1 MGIFTAR
8 SVVEWSSRF
17 LESAYHIGERAG
29 KIHGHPPNL
38 RVDATR
44 KEMPKK
50 IFMSPSFERVY
61 FSQAFASRQR
71 DHLRSIFS
79 LDFIACV
86 LHGERVT

>member
-29 KIHGHPPNL
+29 KIHGHL

-44 KEMPKK
+44 KETPKK
-50 IFMSPSFERVY
+50 IFMSPSFVRVY

>member
-17 LESAYHIGERAG
+17 LESAYHIGEKAG
-29 KIHGHPPNL
+29 KIHGHPQNL

-44 KEMPKK
+44 KETPEK
-50 IFMSPSFERVY
+50 IFISSSFARVY

-79 LDFIACV
+79 LDFIARV
-86 LHGERVT
+86 LLGERVT